1 MDNKIFGY
9 GKNDGK
15 HWFVSDA
22 YDDKEIESIKDPEGG
37 SEISLPTAIPS
48 PFARIDLVKTAFRN
62 ITKSPDLKAYTKD
75 SNVVAGKDDEKLVS
89 DALDLA
95 ELLFNIDSIK
105 DKVKIIVW
113 DRETEL
119 AKLKSGSVAHR
130 HLAETLELYLDQDKE
145 SYNFDLLNRL
155 YLIQYN
161 HKIIGCTSPA
171 TLFFATANDLSHA
184 QITFTKNDKI
194 FDDSYAPLYERDSDF
209 QKYFY
214 LLFKAN
220 PVLSQRLTVLNDY
233 LDKNLKILDR
243 VNNSLYE
250 EIKELNVADFISN
263 YSELDTGLS
272 GDVVEVIGVPLR
284 KRKKEDVVNSIQSS
298 DFIIQ
303 STKCKDE
310 AKPLVLQNNLNKNFR
325 YVNDQWDNSIQ
336 VPFADTETV
345 LEKRRLPGI
354 SIQYPY
360 LTVSDFLEPHLI
372 RLVYPI
378 NKEKFFDGNV
388 NAEVGNDSKGFIL
401 PLKQKFFDYFNSE
414 DLLNSSQNN
423 PEIKMVQGAAG
434 SVKVTLRI
442 PVAKQGEYISFERT
456 YYQSPDN
463 QLGKPDEIKNKGIIV
478 EHQFGITLFPFIKT
492 NDPNIEAHYRV
503 QLVDRD
509 VAGVL
514 KNSNYDLKFFSNKEN
529 EPIEYKAKKVRSK
542 KDLGNLIPESQYFV
556 LNKEFDFIQVK
567 NLISEGISGII
578 IPNWNSYQ
586 QGNEVFKFAIDFG
599 TTNTHIEY
607 KVGDGSPKPFDIS
620 LSDIQI
626 ATLFE
631 QSKRSEEILGGSGNI
646 AIKEFVEEEF
656 IPSLIGNDSEFKFP
670 HRTVIAESHS
680 LNVQTETFSLA
691 DFNIPFIYERRHRPE
706 KGKIQTNLK
715 WSKKEIGNEKRV
727 RAFFE
732 KIIMLMR
739 NKVLFNKG
747 NLSQTQLVWFY
758 PSSMK
763 PARIA
768 DLGSTWN
775 ELFNQYFNPTN
786 PAVGISESLAPFYYF
801 KGTGKLHG
809 GAFKPV
815 VSIDIGGGT
824 SDIVVFK
831 QNMPLLLTSFKFAA
845 NTIFGDGYSEFGAAK
860 SNGLINKYFSH
871 FDNLLSTNK
880 LNDLSKVLA
889 SIKEK
894 DRSEDLNAFFF
905 SIEDNSK
912 IKDKKL
918 FSYNSLLSKDD
929 DLKIIF
935 IYFYTAIIYHIAEL
949 MKLKEIELPK
959 HIIFSGTGSKILN
972 IISSDKK
979 ILSDFSKAIFERVY
993 ARSFD
998 SDDLSIETEKE
1009 MPKEVTCKGGLMLN
1023 PEDLAFDVR
1032 KIKTTLTCVENKGIG
1047 SLTYDRLDED
1057 TKANIITY
1065 VNDFNKFFLSL
1076 NQRFSFNDYFNVSEE
1091 SLKIFKEEANKHL
1104 RDYLEEGLEYNKK
1117 LDNVGKDDK
1126 EIEESLFFY
1135 PLIGAINNLSSHL
1148 SHLTPINS

>member
-1 MDNKIFGY
+1 MSKIFGY
-9 GKNDGK
+9 TNTAGK
-15 HWFVSDA
+15 HWYISNA
-22 YDDKEIESIKDPEGG
+22 YDDNDIERIKDPEGG

-119 AKLKSGSVAHR
+119 AKLKNGSTAHR

-194 FDDSYAPLYERDSDF
+194 FDDSYAPLYERDPDF

-220 PVLSQRLTVLNDY
+220 PVLSKRLTVLNDY

-250 EIKELNVADFISN
+250 EIKKLDVAAFNSN

-310 AKPLVLQNNLNKNFR
+310 VKPLVLQNNLNKPFR
-325 YVNDQWDNSIQ
+325 YVNDLWDNSIQ
-336 VPFADTETV
+336 VPYVDNETV
-345 LEKRRLPGI
+345 LEKRKLPGI

-388 NAEVGNDSKGFIL
+388 NTEVGNDSKGYIL
-401 PLKQKFFDYFNSE
+401 PLKREFFDYFNSE
-414 DLLNSSQNN
+414 DLLNSSQNS

-463 QLGKPDEIKNKGIIV
+463 QLGKPDETKNKGVIV

-529 EPIEYKAKKVRSK
+529 EPIEYKAKKVRSR

-801 KGTGKLHG
+801 KGTGRLHG

-871 FDNLLSTNK
+871 FDSLLSTNK
-880 LNDLSKVLA
+880 LNDLSKVLS

-949 MKLKEIELPK
+949 MKLKDVELPK

-979 ILSDFSKAIFERVY
+979 ILSDFSKAIFESVY
-993 ARSFD
+993 DRSFD
-998 SDDLSIETEKE
+998 SDDLSIETEKD

-1032 KIKTTLTCVENKGIG
+1032 KIKTTLTCVEKNGIAT
-1047 SLTYDRLDED
+1047 LTYDRLDED
-1057 TKANIITY
+1057 TKASIVNY

-1076 NQRFSFNDYFNVSEE
+1076 NQSFSFSDYFSVSEE

-1148 SHLTPINS
+1148 SQLTPINS